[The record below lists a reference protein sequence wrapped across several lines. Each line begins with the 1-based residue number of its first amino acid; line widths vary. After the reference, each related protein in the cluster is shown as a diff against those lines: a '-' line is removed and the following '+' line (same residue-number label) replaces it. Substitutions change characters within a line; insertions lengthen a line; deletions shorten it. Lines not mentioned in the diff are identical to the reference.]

1 MTRQS
6 RVFNRVYAPKRVRAG
21 ANNRREG
28 CRDGLSTQV
37 FPFPR
42 RNGRKKILGTCGRKE
57 RHRGAARGVNRGL
70 TAPDPYQHSAET
82 RSPES
87 EARVRRA
94 QPYARVPGR
103 PSFHGEKEEP
113 DENPKEPDLEKR
125 AVDAYLVSRV
135 CLNARDG
142 FGDVPRAVLS
152 HSFTSKFVLTV
163 QRGAVGRVRLCRRG
177 CWEPLFEASG
187 PNSYAA

>member
-28 CRDGLSTQV
+28 CSDGLSTQV

-42 RNGRKKILGTCGRKE
+42 RNGRKKIRGTCGRKE

-94 QPYARVPGR
+94 QPYACPALR
-103 PSFHGEKEEP
+103 
-113 DENPKEPDLEKR
+113 
-125 AVDAYLVSRV
+125 
-135 CLNARDG
+135 
-142 FGDVPRAVLS
+142 
-152 HSFTSKFVLTV
+152 SFTAKRRT
-163 QRGAVGRVRLCRRG
+163 RGKPEGAGSRKARRG
-177 CWEPLFEASG
+177 CVPGVARVSERERWIRGCPKSRAVALVHFEVRVDGAARGCRSSAIMPKGLLGASL
-187 PNSYAA
+187 